1 MEEVVLVL
9 KEMGPTISPSVNWF
23 HALFFQKY
31 WHIVDFE
38 IEEFCLNV
46 LDKDENLEE
55 VNLTTIVIIPKIP
68 NPTYMAKVHPISLCK
83 VFYKIIAKMV
93 ANCFQGVLDLCI
105 DSA

>member
-1 MEEVVLVL
+1 M
-9 KEMGPTISPSVNWF
+9 
-23 HALFFQKY
+23 
-31 WHIVDFE
+31 DFE